1 MSTKPALSKLDDLQ
15 ALFGETQV
23 QIAADA
29 LHDLVGRGAD
39 WLDKFGHRFPA
50 DIADAA
56 AACSTNSLQFTTQ
69 KHVLNA

>member
-1 MSTKPALSKLDDLQ
+1 MSPRPALSELDELQ

-23 QIAADA
+23 PIAADA

-39 WLDKFGHRFPA
+39 WLETFGHLFPA

-56 AACSTNSLQFTTQ
+56 AAACLMNERF
-69 KHVLNA
+69 V